1 MIFALYPTQQKAA
14 YMKTELFVLPAV
26 LLLTGIIGCSEPL
39 STREAGAAIGAVG
52 GAAAGG
58 IIGSAV
64 GHPGAGAAIGGAL
77 GLGAGAL
84 IGDQIQAL
92 QKRQSEMDKQI
103 QSSQAELESQS
114 KELERLKKEDVVLR
128 TESRAARNPPSIV
141 ITEGKTAQGFPYLY
155 GGVGSDERDVMEGK
169 GKAYNL
175 KLSFAAKGGAFLSDV
190 KLVIADKKSG
200 EIVSLVTDGPLFF
213 IQLPPGNY
221 TVSATFRNETKEIRA
236 LTVGKD
242 KTVRRTLIWDLGG
255 PSPNV

>member
-1 MIFALYPTQQKAA
+1 
-14 YMKTELFVLPAV
+14 MKTKLFAPAAV
-26 LLLTGIIGCSEPL
+26 LLLTGIVGCSEPL
-39 STREAGAAIGAVG
+39 STRETGAAIGAVG

-58 IIGSAV
+58 IIGSTV

-92 QKRQSEMDKQI
+92 QKRQSEMDKQL
-103 QSSQAELESQS
+103 QSSQAELESQR
-114 KELERLKKEDVVLR
+114 KELERLKNEDVVPR
-128 TESRAARNPPSIV
+128 AESRAAENPPSIV

-155 GGVGSDERDVMEGK
+155 GGVGSDERDIMEEK

-175 KLSFAAKGGAFLSDV
+175 KLSFAARGGAFLSDV

>member
-14 YMKTELFVLPAV
+14 YMKTELFVLAAV
-26 LLLTGIIGCSEPL
+26 LLLTGMIGCSEPL

-114 KELERLKKEDVVLR
+114 KELERLKKEDVVPR
-128 TESRAARNPPSIV
+128 TESRVARNPPSIV

-255 PSPNV
+255 ASPNV